1 MNYLVLGVGLSL
13 ILVGGFLIGVEEAP
27 EGSQLALAAI
37 GLALA
42 LYAIFFH
49 GSGQKMT
56 GDRRIK
62 DNWV

>member
-1 MNYLVLGVGLSL
+1 MNYPMLGLGVFLMMTAGL
-13 ILVGGFLIGVEEAP
+13 LVGLEEAP
-27 EGSQLALAAI
+27 PGSPLVLAVV

-42 LYAIFFH
+42 VYTVFFH

-56 GDRRIK
+56 GGRRIK

>member
-1 MNYLVLGVGLSL
+1 MNYPVLGLGVFLMLMGGL
-13 ILVGGFLIGVEEAP
+13 LVGIEEVP
-27 EGSQLALAAI
+27 EGSPLVLAVV

-42 LYAIFFH
+42 LYAVFFH

-56 GDRRIK
+56 GGRRIK